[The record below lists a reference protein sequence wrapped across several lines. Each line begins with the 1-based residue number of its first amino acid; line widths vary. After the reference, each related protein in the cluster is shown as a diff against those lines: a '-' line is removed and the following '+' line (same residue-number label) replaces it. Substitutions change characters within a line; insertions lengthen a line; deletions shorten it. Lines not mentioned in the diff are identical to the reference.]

1 MSKGKRSKEVSLE
14 TGSTVEEV
22 AEAPVVE
29 EKVEAKPEPASEA
42 SPSVSNEIK
51 IGQTLDTPHD
61 GPGKVVHWDSNA
73 RVAHVDVTGA
83 IVAVTVP

>member
-1 MSKGKRSKEVSLE
+1 MPKGKRSKESSLE
-14 TGSTVEEV
+14 TEKQVEEV
-22 AEAPVVE
+22 SEAPVVE
-29 EKVEAKPEPASEA
+29 EKVEAKPEPT
-42 SPSVSNEIK
+42 PSVSNDIK

-83 IVAVTVP
+83 IIAVTVP